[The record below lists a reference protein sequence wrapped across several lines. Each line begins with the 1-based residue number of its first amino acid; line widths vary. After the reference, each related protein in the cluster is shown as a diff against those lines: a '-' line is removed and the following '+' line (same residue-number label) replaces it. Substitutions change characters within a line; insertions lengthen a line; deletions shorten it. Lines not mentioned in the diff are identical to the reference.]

1 MRAPG
6 AAAPIAA
13 SIVDQAID
21 WSVKLNFGQADAR
34 TRAAF
39 ERWRRAAPEHEL
51 AWTRVQ
57 SLNADFNA
65 VPQGLAL
72 DTLTAL
78 NGARRRQRRV
88 VLKSLLLAGGVLGTG
103 WAAREQVPWQR
114 LTADVSTGLGE
125 RRALTLADG
134 TRLVLNT
141 DSAVSLRLDGAERV
155 VVLHRG
161 EISLDTGSDP
171 GSLARRPFRVRT
183 PYGVVEALGTRFVVR
198 LDDDGARISVQ
209 EHAVALTPANLASVA
224 AYRSEVRTYY
234 REMIPFA
241 IIGLIGGA
249 AGALLLIGLGD
260 SGFRPLVPWL
270 LLVATLLFAF
280 SNQIRAFVEPWSRG
294 QHAGARI
301 AAYALMM
308 VVAIYGGFFGAG
320 TGIMMLAALAILE
333 SGNFHKANATKILV
347 AFLIQ
352 IMSAALLIAGGLV
365 HWPQA
370 LVTIAASA
378 VGGYYGVTLA
388 RRVPEKIIRAVVVA
402 IGAVLT
408 VVFFVR
414 T

>member
-57 SLNADFNA
+57 SLNADFNT

-198 LDDDGARISVQ
+198 LDDDGARVSVQ
-209 EHAVALTPANLASVA
+209 EHAVALTPAEGGERVIVQAGQQGWLDRWHAQPLQPPAMESAAWVEGAIAGKNMRLADLLAELSRYRRGRINCAPEVA
-224 AYRSEVRTYY
+224 DLRVSGTYHVDDTD
-234 REMIPFA
+234 R
-241 IIGLIGGA
+241 
-249 AGALLLIGLGD
+249 
-260 SGFRPLVPWL
+260 
-270 LLVATLLFAF
+270 
-280 SNQIRAFVEPWSRG
+280 
-294 QHAGARI
+294 
-301 AAYALMM
+301 
-308 VVAIYGGFFGAG
+308 
-320 TGIMMLAALAILE
+320 ALA
-333 SGNFHKANATKILV
+333 
-347 AFLIQ
+347 FLAQ
-352 IMSAALLIAGGLV
+352 TLPV
-365 HWPQA
+365 RVRYWTRYW
-370 LVTIAASA
+370 VT
-378 VGGYYGVTLA
+378 VGPA
-388 RRVPEKIIRAVVVA
+388 
-402 IGAVLT
+402 
-408 VVFFVR
+408 
-414 T
+414 